1 MLNHT
6 QDTTYEAHLDTDR
19 LEMEIANL
27 ELTKKAFADEVGV
40 TEKTLRKYLK
50 EPSKVNLDQINMIA
64 RFIGISPLS
73 IITEAAE
80 GLERD

>member
-6 QDTTYEAHLDTDR
+6 QDTTYEAHLDAKR

-73 IITEAAE
+73 IITEVPE